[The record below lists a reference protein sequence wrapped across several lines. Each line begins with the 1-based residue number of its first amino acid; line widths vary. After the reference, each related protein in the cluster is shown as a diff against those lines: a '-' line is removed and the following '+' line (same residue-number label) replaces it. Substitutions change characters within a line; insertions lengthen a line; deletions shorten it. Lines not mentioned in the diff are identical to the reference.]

1 MKYSKPEIESIGN
14 PGQLIQGSTTGV
26 KTSNQ
31 PDGIPMQP
39 ALATSA
45 AYEADE

>member
-1 MKYSKPEIESIGN
+1 MKYCKPEIERLGN
-14 PGQLIQGSTTGV
+14 AVQLIQGSTTGV
-26 KTSNQ
+26 KTSDH
-31 PDGIPMQP
+31 PDGIPMKP

>member
-1 MKYSKPEIESIGN
+1 MKYSKPEIERLGN
-14 PGQLIQGSTTGV
+14 PGQVVQGSTSGV
-26 KTSNQ
+26 KTSNH
-31 PDGIPMQP
+31 PDGIPMKP